1 MILPLK
7 KGGGITDFPYLAGS
21 SVLKRREKMGI
32 YRRKD
37 KEGKHYGPW
46 YIKYPREIDPVTGKI
61 KYTIHK
67 VGFSKKFA
75 ELAFAKSTLEWQ
87 KKKHL
92 GLEKNRE
99 YKFGELTDWYLSL
112 PRTSQIRSIY
122 KIRQHCQRLK
132 ETFGN
137 MKADEVKP
145 SMIEAYQQKRL
156 SEITCSG
163 TSYKPASINR
173 EIEVMKRIFNL
184 AMREEMVTRNPCWKV
199 TRLSEKN
206 SRDRVLSLDEFEK
219 LVKALPQHAADIVT
233 IAYYTGMR
241 AGEIFGLT
249 WDRVNMKEGYINLT
263 PQDTKTGE
271 ARHVYFNMAVRN
283 ILERI
288 GKVRQISHRF
298 VFTYH
303 ENPVKSI
310 KYSLTEALK
319 KTGIQN
325 FRFHDLRHTYVS
337 NARKAGV
344 DRTVIMRLTGHKTLS
359 MFTRYN
365 TVDQAD
371 AREAMQRL
379 DSYFSRKDESTA
391 AIVLQ
396 EQKRG

>member
-1 MILPLK
+1 
-7 KGGGITDFPYLAGS
+7 
-21 SVLKRREKMGI
+21 
-32 YRRKD
+32 
-37 KEGKHYGPW
+37 
-46 YIKYPREIDPVTGKI
+46 
-61 KYTIHK
+61 
-67 VGFSKKFA
+67 
-75 ELAFAKSTLEWQ
+75 
-87 KKKHL
+87 
-92 GLEKNRE
+92 
-99 YKFGELTDWYLSL
+99 
-112 PRTSQIRSIY
+112 
-122 KIRQHCQRLK
+122 
-132 ETFGN
+132 
-137 MKADEVKP
+137 
-145 SMIEAYQQKRL
+145 
-156 SEITCSG
+156 
-163 TSYKPASINR
+163 
-173 EIEVMKRIFNL
+173 MKRIFNL
-184 AMREEMVTRNPCWKV
+184 AMREEMVTMNPCWKV

-288 GKVRQISHRF
+288 GKVRPISHRF

-303 ENPVKSI
+303 GNPVKSI

-344 DRTVIMRLTGHKTLS
+344 DKTVIMKLTGQKTLS

-396 EQKRG
+396 GQKRG

>member
-1 MILPLK
+1 
-7 KGGGITDFPYLAGS
+7 
-21 SVLKRREKMGI
+21 
-32 YRRKD
+32 
-37 KEGKHYGPW
+37 
-46 YIKYPREIDPVTGKI
+46 
-61 KYTIHK
+61 
-67 VGFSKKFA
+67 
-75 ELAFAKSTLEWQ
+75 
-87 KKKHL
+87 
-92 GLEKNRE
+92 
-99 YKFGELTDWYLSL
+99 
-112 PRTSQIRSIY
+112 
-122 KIRQHCQRLK
+122 
-132 ETFGN
+132 

-156 SEITCSG
+156 SEVTCSG
-163 TSYKPASINR
+163 TCYKPASINR
-173 EIEVMKRIFNL
+173 EVEVMKRIFNL
-184 AMREEMVTRNPCWKV
+184 AMREEMVTKNPCWKV

-206 SRDRVLSLDEFEK
+206 TRDRVLSLDEFEN
-219 LVKALPQHAADIVT
+219 LVETLPEHAADIVT
-233 IAYYTGMR
+233 VAYYIGMR

-249 WDRVNMKEGYINLT
+249 WDRVNMKGGYINLT

-271 ARHVYFNMAVRN
+271 ARHVYFNGRVRD

-303 ENPVKSI
+303 GNPVKSI
-310 KYSLTEALK
+310 KYSLIKALK

-344 DRTVIMRLTGHKTLS
+344 DRSVIMRLTGHKTLS

-371 AREAMQRL
+371 AKDAMQRL
-379 DSYFSRKDESTA
+379 DSFFSKEDEPTA

-396 EQKRG
+396 DQKKG